1 MTTHAPGTAVVISLA
16 DARKLGPPPAD
27 ALSHLLFTRGDF
39 EVEWYAPEGTDPQEP
54 HDRDEIYVVASGS
67 AVFFDGDSRTP
78 VGPGAFIFVPAWREH
93 RFEALSPGFGTW
105 VAFFGPVGGHPS

>member
-1 MTTHAPGTAVVISLA
+1 MTTQAPGTAVVISLA

-27 ALSHLLFTRGDF
+27 ALSHLLFSRGDF

-67 AVFFDGDSRTP
+67 AVFFDGDRRTP
-78 VGPGAFIFVPAWREH
+78 VGPGTFIFVPAWREH
-93 RFEALSPGFGTW
+93 RFEELSPGFGTW
-105 VAFFGPVGGHPS
+105 VAFFGPVGGHSS